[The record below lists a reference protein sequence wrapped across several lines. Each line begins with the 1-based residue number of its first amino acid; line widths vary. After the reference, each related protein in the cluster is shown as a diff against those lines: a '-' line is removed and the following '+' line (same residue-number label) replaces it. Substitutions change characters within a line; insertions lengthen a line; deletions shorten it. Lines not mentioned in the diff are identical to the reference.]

1 MVERRVEIQLRVR
14 ALRQQR
20 VVDVR
25 SLRVALD
32 RRPVLVLHQDD
43 ENGLDMMLYFL
54 LRRAAEW
61 RQQDGADEC
70 ERKRIQS
77 VGPHTF
83 LLRNND
89 ESNGARGSRAPQ
101 SGRTSEHATHLRW
114 PQLS

>member
-1 MVERRVEIQLRVR
+1 MVERRIEIQLRVR

-43 ENGLDMMLYFL
+43 ENGLDVMLYFL

-61 RQQDGADEC
+61 RQQDGADDC

-77 VGPHTF
+77 VCPHIFFSRTMMS
-83 LLRNND
+83 RMAP
-89 ESNGARGSRAPQ
+89 EEVRAPQ
-101 SGRTSEHATHLRW
+101 SGRTS
-114 PQLS
+114 

>member
-43 ENGLDMMLYFL
+43 ENGLDVMLYFL
-54 LRRAAEW
+54 LPRAAEW
-61 RQQDGADEC
+61 RQQDGADDC
-70 ERKRIQS
+70 ERKRQS
-77 VGPHTF
+77 VCPHTF

-89 ESNGARGSRAPQ
+89 ESNGARGSKGTAIWSNQ
-101 SGRTSEHATHLRW
+101 
-114 PQLS
+114 